1 MKLINDNNFKEEVL
15 DFKGIVLVDIFA
27 TWCGPCKMLAPELEA
42 LSKEVDIKI
51 VKVDVDENE
60 EIATKYQVQA
70 IPTLLLFKDGSVV
83 KRTMGYKN
91 KQALLEF
98 IKL

>member
-15 DFKGIVLVDIFA
+15 DFKGVVLVDIFA